1 MADDKFLLSQ
11 AMLAVMA
18 KSSPS
23 TISRIITK
31 LDLKSSDSK
40 VRKKYN
46 FTESRKLLGEIV
58 GKEFKINK
66 KVQVFFNFKG
76 GTGKTSICH
85 QI

>member
-31 LDLKSSDSK
+31 LDLKGSDSK
-40 VRKKYN
+40 ERKKYN
-46 FTESRKLLGEIV
+46 FTESRKLLREII

-66 KVQVFFNFKG
+66 KIQVFIVLGINNFG
-76 GTGKTSICH
+76 LTFT
-85 QI
+85 